1 MPKSP
6 YIICP
11 ELPAFDA
18 ADLNAVY
25 QAFRTVPPCVLQQ
38 AWRSG
43 PETNFS
49 PATVRAGWRNETLLL
64 LAELEDA
71 EIFTFAQQPNER
83 LWELGDTLEIFLR
96 PAKQQAYV
104 ELHVAPN
111 NLRLQLRFA
120 DAAMV
125 ENARKSGSF
134 GKALV
139 PGEIFNSRTWLYPDI
154 YRWYALAEIPA
165 QSVCDKPGPL
175 AGAEWFFSFCRYD
188 YTRGHAAPVI
198 SSTSAHTRPDFHRQ
212 EEWGTMHFQS
222 RQPIYEYS
230 LVNFDG
236 RHG

>member
-1 MPKSP
+1 M
-6 YIICP
+6 
-11 ELPAFDA
+11 
-18 ADLNAVY
+18 
-25 QAFRTVPPCVLQQ
+25 
-38 AWRSG
+38 
-43 PETNFS
+43 NFS

-96 PAKQQAYV
+96 PLEQQAYV

-125 ENARKSGSF
+125 EQARKSGSF
-134 GKALV
+134 GAALV
-139 PGEIFNSRTWLYPDI
+139 HGDIFNSRTWLCPDI
-154 YRWYALAEIPA
+154 CRWYALAEIPV
-165 QSVCDKPGPL
+165 QSVCDKPDPL
-175 AGAEWFFSFCRYD
+175 PGAEWFFSFCRYD

-212 EEWGTMHFQS
+212 EEWGTMRFQP
-222 RQPIYEYS
+222 RQSIHES
-230 LVNFDG
+230 NLVNFDG
-236 RHG
+236 QRE